1 MDISRPGEVENLR
14 EMLMNH
20 IGRNQGRHHEFPDI
34 QPVHIAVL
42 KLTPA
47 DAISQVEQGFDVN
60 ALDRQGRTPLLLAAE
75 EGKPEM
81 VEALVKRCG
90 ADVTIADRRMQTP
103 LHHLPMAET
112 TRILL
117 EAGAAAGAKDCNGN
131 TPLHN
136 AEDAESVRMLVTAG
150 ADVNARNSKGFS
162 PLHEAA
168 RGDLPDVVEALI
180 ESGAEI
186 EMKNHAGETP
196 LMLAVRYS
204 KVDAVDVLCNA
215 GADINTEAHVP
226 IETFRGLGLL
236 YEAVVMKNE
245 RKEIGE
251 TLDVLFKH
259 GLDPRGQDKDG
270 DTPSDIIRGMGLT
283 GIADRIDAK
292 CHELDAKDHA
302 AAMMERARTKGMQGS
317 RGREMSL

>member
-1 MDISRPGEVENLR
+1 MNKSQQAQEQIRQT
-14 EMLMNH
+14 LMTQIETNKGH
-20 IGRNQGRHHEFPDI
+20 PEFPDVHPI
-34 QPVHIAVL
+34 HIAVRS
-42 KLTPA
+42 LTV
-47 DAISQVEQGFDVN
+47 DDVGTLVEMGFDVN
-60 ALDRQGRTPLLLAAE
+60 GLDMRGRTPLLLAAE
-75 EGKPEM
+75 ESRPLM

-90 ADVTIADRRMQTP
+90 ADVTIADVRGQTA
-103 LHHLPMAET
+103 LHLLPMGET
-112 TRILL
+112 TKILL

-136 AEDAESVRMLVTAG
+136 AEDAESVRLLIAAG

-196 LMLAVRYS
+196 LTLAVRYS

-215 GADINTEAHVP
+215 GADIKTEAHVP

-236 YEAVVMKNE
+236 YEAVAMKNQ

-270 DTPSDIIRGMGLT
+270 DTPSDMIRGMGFT

-317 RGREMSL
+317 RGREMGL

>member
-1 MDISRPGEVENLR
+1 MNKSQQAQEQIRQT
-14 EMLMNH
+14 LMTQIETNKGH
-20 IGRNQGRHHEFPDI
+20 PEFPDVHPI
-34 QPVHIAVL
+34 HIAVRS
-42 KLTPA
+42 LTV
-47 DAISQVEQGFDVN
+47 DDVGTLVDMGFDVN
-60 ALDRQGRTPLLLAAE
+60 GLDMRGRTPLLLAAE
-75 EGKPEM
+75 ESRPLM

-90 ADVTIADRRMQTP
+90 ADVTIADVRGQTA
-103 LHHLPMAET
+103 LHLLPMGET
-112 TRILL
+112 TKILL

-136 AEDAESVRMLVTAG
+136 AEDAESVRLLIAAG

-196 LMLAVRYS
+196 LTLAVRYS

-215 GADINTEAHVP
+215 GADIKTEAHVP

-236 YEAVVMKNE
+236 YEAVAMKNQ

-270 DTPSDIIRGMGLT
+270 DTPSDMIRGMGFT

-317 RGREMSL
+317 RGREMGL